1 MSTSVNKQKRELT
14 NLEMEAL
21 NLVHEEVLGPEVT
34 DEEKLNELLESKK
47 NRKAGENLYDFLE
60 R

>member
-1 MSTSVNKQKRELT
+1 MAT
-14 NLEMEAL
+14 NLEMQAI
-21 NLVHEEVLGPEVT
+21 NLVNEEVMGPEVT
-34 DEEKLNELLESKK
+34 DEEKYAELLEGRK